1 MNQFDVIDLQ
11 GNLGVVVESHLLAP
25 DKTVAA
31 IPLMADYPA
40 VRLLNPTVPVD
51 GVPYVLATRL
61 IASIP
66 KGLAKPTGE
75 NVAECRDDII
85 RAIDVMISGV

>member
-1 MNQFDVIDLQ
+1 MNQFDVVEVQ
-11 GNLGVVVESHLLAP
+11 GELGVVVESHLLAP
-25 DKTVAA
+25 AKTVVA
-31 IPLMADYPA
+31 IPLMTNYPA
-40 VRLLNPTVPVD
+40 GRLLNPTITVG
-51 GVPYVLATRL
+51 GVSHVLATRL

-75 NVAECRDDII
+75 NVTGCRDEII